1 LSARRN
7 NARDLRYL
15 ARGVETRYH
24 GVIDARVFGQRRRT
38 GASVAWIA
46 VGEVKIVERRVAFGW
61 TITLFAAVIGPLT
74 AAWIALYLQGKR
86 FALRDRL
93 RRADAI
99 VAVAGTLGNIE
110 FLNGKTDTAV
120 RLYRAGWA
128 PIILF
133 AGRFSH
139 AVASH
144 APHFMSP
151 AELESAVHAGRID
164 PQTAADAMGA
174 WDVGLGAEYMRDRA
188 LRAGMPA
195 AAILTEDASLHTLE
209 NARFSVQMLVERGVR
224 SVILV
229 AAPFHQLR
237 AWLTF
242 AKVYGDQGI
251 EVLSYTA
258 DTNGWRPWT
267 WFLSAENRRL
277 VHGET
282 QRIRTYQAKG
292 DLLTK

>member
-1 LSARRN
+1 MEQR
-7 NARDLRYL
+7 
-15 ARGVETRYH
+15 V
-24 GVIDARVFGQRRRT
+24 VFG
-38 GASVAWIA
+38 WIIA
-46 VGEVKIVERRVAFGW
+46 
-61 TITLFAAVIGPLT
+61 LFAAVLGLLT
-74 AAWIALYLQGKR
+74 AVWIMLYLQGKR

-110 FLNGKTDTAV
+110 FIDGKTDTAV
-120 RLYRAGWA
+120 RLYREGWA

-139 AVASH
+139 AVAGH
-144 APHFMSP
+144 VPDFMSP
-151 AELESAVHAGRID
+151 GELESAVHAGRID
-164 PQTAADAMGA
+164 PKTAAAAVGA
-174 WDVGLGAEYMRDRA
+174 WDVGLDAEYMRDRA
-188 LRAGMPA
+188 LRTGIPA

-209 NARFSVQMLVERGVR
+209 NARFSVQMLAERGVR

-242 AKVYGDQGI
+242 AKVYGDLGI
-251 EVLSYTA
+251 EVLSYAA
-258 DTNGWRPWT
+258 DTKGWRSWT

-277 VHGET
+277 VRGEA
-282 QRIRTYQAKG
+282 QRIRAYQAKG
-292 DLLTK
+292 DLLVK